1 MYLPILE
8 LSSISSLKI
17 AIFNNMSSKMSK
29 CSDVCFLYF
38 QIPHSHELS
47 FWENNVCVYMCMYVR
62 VCVYI

>member
-1 MYLPILE
+1 MMYLPILE

-47 FWENNVCVYMCMYVR
+47 F
-62 VCVYI
+62 